1 MRHIHVELTRGSKEE
16 LAPVE
21 LPSQDGDLPPPTT
34 PSQVPNLGVMK
45 PGVVVPKPFGHE
57 QLRLQKVYQL
67 SIFSQLG
74 GFSASELPRTSEAQ
88 PGQVQPGQVQ
98 RTDRVGV
105 KRGQGGGQEESHL
118 THKWP
123 HLAGDLDRERD
134 GGVMSGSGPGVG
146 VDVGM
151 GVEIGLGMG
160 VGVGQG
166 PVSSCIMVD
175 HRDSDGGLSPRSPP
189 AAPLSPG
196 HTPARRPA
204 QHNHDRPVPDLWAP
218 LSPKPSPIV
227 EPHSP
232 PGSCSP
238 FPSTEPPPGGD
249 TPACSLGN
257 PGGSGEG
264 CCSGSSLGQHQPNCC
279 TDGPHGAL
287 GAFNT
292 LSPPLRTPGS
302 LSHRFTPTTD
312 PQEPG
317 EGRECWAKLESS
329 PPHPS
334 ATAFNSTN
342 GLSSVEKTL
351 STSGLSSVEKTPSTS
366 GLSSGE
372 KTPSTSGLSSGEKT
386 PSTSGLSSVEKT
398 PSTSGLSSGEKT
410 LSTSGL
416 SSGEKTPSTSGLSS
430 GEKTPSTSGLSSGE
444 KTPSTSR
451 LRGIS
456 SGPCPAKKKL
466 LSSSDT
472 GESCSEDEGPS
483 TSKRSRLA
491 LLAPGLGLASC
502 RGTDAKAAPFWN
514 HLLPNARD
522 PDHTKSVSECRG
534 ASRRLKSGMRLKSR
548 QLCSGRRT
556 DTLGRSARSGW
567 PSSSISRS
575 LLGNFEESILKGRF
589 SPSGRIEG
597 FTAEIG
603 ASGSYCPQHVTLPV
617 HVTYYDISEHSA
629 PSPFLGVISLEP
641 LGKKGYSVPKAG
653 TIQVTL
659 FNPNKTVVKM
669 FLVTYNFGDMPV
681 NHMTFLRHRIFLVP
695 VEEAGPEAKG
705 DGPPEPRATPTER
718 RKILCYLIH
727 LRFQSSKSG
736 KIYLHN
742 DIRLLFSRK
751 SIEVDTGIPY
761 ELKSFTEV
769 PKNPKY
775 SPRV

>member
-21 LPSQDGDLPPPTT
+21 LPSDEGDLSPPAA
-34 PSQVPNLGVMK
+34 PSQGPDPGVMV
-45 PGVVVPKPFGHE
+45 GVSRHFGQE

-74 GFSASELPRTSEAQ
+74 GFSTSDPPRTSEAQ
-88 PGQVQPGQVQ
+88 PGQAP
-98 RTDRVGV
+98 RMARPGV
-105 KRGQGGGQEESHL
+105 KRGLEEPKLS
-118 THKWP
+118 HKWP
-123 HLAGDLDRERD
+123 HLAGDTYRD
-134 GGVMSGSGPGVG
+134 DDALEEGVLCGPGPGVG
-146 VDVGM
+146 
-151 GVEIGLGMG
+151 MG
-160 VGVGQG
+160 VGQVF
-166 PVSSCIMVD
+166 SCITVD
-175 HRDSDGGLSPRSPP
+175 HRDSDGDLSPRSPP
-189 AAPLSPG
+189 PEPLSPG
-196 HTPARRPA
+196 HVPARRPA
-204 QHNHDRPVPDLWAP
+204 QHNHDRPVPDPWAP
-218 LSPKPSPIV
+218 LSPKSPPMV

-232 PGSCSP
+232 LGSRSP
-238 FPSTEPPPGGD
+238 LPSTEPPPD
-249 TPACSLGN
+249 

-264 CCSGSSLGQHQPNCC
+264 CSSGSSSSGQCQPNSCS
-279 TDGPHGAL
+279 DEGSYWAL
-287 GAFNT
+287 GAFETPNPPGPHLGPT
-292 LSPPLRTPGS
+292 GSPHYL
-302 LSHRFTPTTD
+302 LNTD
-312 PQEPG
+312 PQGPG
-317 EGRECWAKLESS
+317 EGRECGAELKSS

-334 ATAFNSTN
+334 TTASINELAS
-342 GLSSVEKTL
+342 L
-351 STSGLSSVEKTPSTS
+351 EKTPSTS
-366 GLSSGE
+366 GFRGV
-372 KTPSTSGLSSGEKT
+372 PS
-386 PSTSGLSSVEKT
+386 V
-398 PSTSGLSSGEKT
+398 
-410 LSTSGL
+410 
-416 SSGEKTPSTSGLSS
+416 
-430 GEKTPSTSGLSSGE
+430 
-444 KTPSTSR
+444 
-451 LRGIS
+451 
-456 SGPCPAKKKL
+456 PCPAKKKL

-472 GESCSEDEGPS
+472 AESCSEDEGPS

-514 HLLPNARD
+514 HLLPNAQGRA
-522 PDHTKSVSECRG
+522 HAKSVSEV
-534 ASRRLKSGMRLKSR
+534 SRTSRRLKSR
-548 QLCSGRRT
+548 QLRSGRRT
-556 DTLGRSARSGW
+556 DTLCRSARSGW

-603 ASGSYCPQHVTLPV
+603 ASGSYCPQHATLPV

-641 LGKKGYSVPKAG
+641 LGKKGYSIPKAG

-695 VEEAGPEAKG
+695 VEEAGP
-705 DGPPEPRATPTER
+705 DGEGPTEPRATPTER
-718 RKILCYLIH
+718 KKILCYLIH

-769 PKNPKY
+769 PRNPKY

>member
-1 MRHIHVELTRGSKEE
+1 MRHIHVELTHGSKEE

-21 LPSQDGDLPPPTT
+21 LPSQDGDVPLPAA
-34 PSQVPNLGVMK
+34 PSQVPDLEVMR
-45 PGVVVPKPFGHE
+45 PGVVVPKPFGQE

-88 PGQVQPGQVQ
+88 PGQFQPGQVQ

-123 HLAGDLDRERD
+123 HLAGDVDRERD
-134 GGVMSGSGPGVG
+134 GGVLSGSGPGVG
-146 VDVGM
+146 VDIGM
-151 GVEIGLGMG
+151 GVGMGLGMG
-160 VGVGQG
+160 LGVGQG

-175 HRDSDGGLSPRSPP
+175 HRDSDEGLSPRSPP
-189 AAPLSPG
+189 PAPLSPG

-204 QHNHDRPVPDLWAP
+204 QHNHDRPVPDLWAS
-218 LSPKPSPIV
+218 LSPKPSPMV

-232 PGSCSP
+232 PGSRNP
-238 FPSTEPPPGGD
+238 LPSTEPRPGGD
-249 TPACSLGN
+249 APACSLGN

-264 CCSGSSLGQHQPNCC
+264 CSSGSSLGQHQPNCC
-279 TDGPHGAL
+279 TDGPRGAL
-287 GAFNT
+287 GAFDT
-292 LSPPLRTPGS
+292 LSPPGGPPGS
-302 LSHRFTPTTD
+302 LSHRFPPTTD

-317 EGRECWAKLESS
+317 EGREWGAKPESS

-342 GLSSVEKTL
+342 GLSSVEKT
-351 STSGLSSVEKTPSTS
+351 
-366 GLSSGE
+366 
-372 KTPSTSGLSSGEKT
+372 

-398 PSTSGLSSGEKT
+398 PSTSS
-410 LSTSGL
+410 
-416 SSGEKTPSTSGLSS
+416 
-430 GEKTPSTSGLSSGE
+430 
-444 KTPSTSR
+444 

-491 LLAPGLGLASC
+491 LLTPGLGLASC

-514 HLLPNARD
+514 HLLPNAQG
-522 PDHTKSVSECRG
+522 PDHTKSLSECRG

-556 DTLGRSARSGW
+556 DTLGRTARSGW

-603 ASGSYCPQHVTLPV
+603 ASGSYCPQHATLPV

-641 LGKKGYSVPKAG
+641 LGKKGYSIPKAG